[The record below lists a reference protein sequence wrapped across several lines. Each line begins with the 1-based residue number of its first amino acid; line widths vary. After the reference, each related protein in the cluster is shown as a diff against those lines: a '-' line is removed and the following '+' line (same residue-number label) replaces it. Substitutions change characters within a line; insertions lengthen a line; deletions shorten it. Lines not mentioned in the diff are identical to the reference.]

1 MNDSLQFAW
10 PVFLWIGAIVC
21 VGLGALLKRSAR
33 QRREDLRKIAH
44 PRLLSQL
51 TASVSLRKRRLKN
64 ALWLTAVLL
73 LFVSIA
79 RPQFGFEYREVKRRG
94 IDLVFAF
101 DSSRSML
108 AEDVTPNRLER
119 ARLGIIDFVERLEG
133 DRVGLIPFA
142 GNAFA
147 LCPLTLDYSAFRQSL
162 DAIDTDIIPHQGT
175 DLASAVREANRL
187 FDEEGNNHRILILIT
202 DGEDLQGAV
211 ADAIAAAK
219 DSGMIIHTVGVG
231 DPRGALIPLRQED
244 GSQDFV
250 RDENGQPVQ
259 TALDENTLREIATAT
274 GGIYAPLGRA
284 AEGLDTIY
292 QEKLRL
298 VPKSELKQRLD
309 RVPLERFE
317 WPLAAALIL
326 LVAELLLSE
335 RRRQIRNRAPVI
347 SAARRKTGPK
357 STSTTTAAVVMTL
370 CSSLFAQDAATPS
383 DPEPPAAKAS
393 ASATPDANSDPRVT
407 YNNATEAYR
416 NGDYQSAVDGLTRS
430 VQNTTN
436 DLTLQQS
443 SYYNLGNSHYR
454 IGQQTLQNDPG
465 ATLKNWQASVKAYE
479 DALALNADDDDAAFN
494 RDLVKRKLDELQ
506 QQQQQQQQ
514 QENET
519 NQPPQDNQKNQQ
531 DQQDSSGNEQKQE
544 PGDDAQQ
551 QDSRSQDSGASGDRQ
566 PESADS
572 QEEQKPDSGAES
584 EPTSEN
590 EADAQ
595 TKNQT
600 PGEQN
605 QKSPAE
611 NGRGD
616 QEEPPND
623 DQSPAAG
630 APQTEEADKP
640 QPSQSRQSEPSEEPA
655 SPDKSQTGQAQDS
668 SGEPSATQPEAATGS
683 FSGERRQAGEM
694 SADEAVRMLQSLED
708 DERSVVGLPDA
719 RTYRRAVPDNTTRG
733 KTW

>member
-33 QRREDLRKIAH
+33 RRREDLRKIAH

-51 TASVSLRKRRLKN
+51 TASVSQRKRRLKN
-64 ALWLTAVLL
+64 ALWLAAVFL

-79 RPQFGFEYREVKRRG
+79 RPQLGFEYREVKRRG

-119 ARLGIIDFVERLEG
+119 ARLGVIDFVDRLEG
-133 DRVGLIPFA
+133 DRVALIPFA

-162 DAIDTDIIPHQGT
+162 EAIDTDIIPHQGT

-211 ADAIAAAK
+211 ADAIAAAE

-231 DPRGALIPLRQED
+231 DPRGTLIPLRQED

-250 RDENGQPVQ
+250 RDENGQPVH
-259 TALDENTLREIATAT
+259 TALDENTLRKIATAT

-298 VPKSELKQRLD
+298 VPKSDLKQRLD

-335 RRRQIRNRAPVI
+335 RRRQKRNRAPVI

-357 STSTTTAAVVMTL
+357 AASTATTAVML
-370 CSSLFAQDAATPS
+370 ALSSSLFAQDAATPP
-383 DPEPPAAKAS
+383 DPQAS
-393 ASATPDANSDPRVT
+393 AATADPSALIEENSDPRVT
-407 YNNATEAYR
+407 YNNATEDYR

-436 DLTLQQS
+436 DLALQQS

-454 IGQQTLQNDPG
+454 IGEQALASNPG
-465 ATLKNWQASVKAYE
+465 ETLKSWQASVKAYE
-479 DALALNADDDDAAFN
+479 DALALNADDQDAAFN
-494 RDLVKRKLDELQ
+494 RDLVRRKLEELQ

-514 QENET
+514 Q
-519 NQPPQDNQKNQQ
+519 NQQ
-531 DQQDSSGNEQKQE
+531 AQDDQKKQPDQQNSNGQE
-544 PGDDAQQ
+544 PEQDPSDDGQQ
-551 QDSRSQDSGASGDRQ
+551 QDSTPENSASSGDRQ
-566 PESADS
+566 SEPEDSQGEQRSESASDHEADS
-572 QEEQKPDSGAES
+572 QTE
-584 EPTSEN
+584 
-590 EADAQ
+590 
-595 TKNQT
+595 NQT
-600 PGEQN
+600 AGEQD
-605 QKSPAE
+605 QKSPAADH
-611 NGRGD
+611 RD
-616 QEEPPND
+616 EPEKQPND
-623 DQSPAAG
+623 NQSPAASDTK
-630 APQTEEADKP
+630 TEETDKP
-640 QPSQSRQSEPSEEPA
+640 QPGQSRPHPGENSPQSEPTEAPP
-655 SPDKSQTGQAQDS
+655 SPDESQTGQPQDS
-668 SGEPSATQPEAATGS
+668 SGEPSATQPETAAGS
-683 FSGERRQAGEM
+683 FSGERRQPGEM

-719 RTYRRAVPDNTTRG
+719 RTYRRAVPNNTTRG